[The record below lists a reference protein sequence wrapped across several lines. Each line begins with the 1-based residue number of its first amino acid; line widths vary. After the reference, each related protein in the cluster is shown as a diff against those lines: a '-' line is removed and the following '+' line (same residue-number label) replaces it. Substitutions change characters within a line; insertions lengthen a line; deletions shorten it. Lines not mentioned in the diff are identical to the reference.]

1 VVELQEFSS
10 VLTTW
15 NVITGPYMT
24 LDTVATKVTLS
35 TSNLALDVSPT
46 QVTTNYKIVAYST
59 APDSPKH
66 EVLLDIT
73 WEHPCRTAT
82 FTDPAL
88 AVADMT
94 SFVDNPVAVTQPIDL
109 FTITPTLDCGAQ
121 TYEIVYKDVDLG
133 GFKLS
138 DFLTINASNELVLS
152 PDNTLHEGVYNV
164 ELEVTFATHA
174 LTHTSVPFELTVL
187 KPCDEAIINLEW
199 DGVTSPQAHTYV
211 IQDPAVPE
219 YFAYTV
225 ALGTDHLHCT
235 LQYEL

>member
-1 VVELQEFSS
+1 
-10 VLTTW
+10 
-15 NVITGPYMT
+15 
-24 LDTVATKVTLS
+24 VAKASAT
-35 TSNLALDVSPT
+35 
-46 QVTTNYKIVAYST
+46 ST
-59 APDSPKH
+59 ATV

-82 FTDPAL
+82 FNDPTL

-187 KPCDEAIINLEW
+187 KPCDEAIINLAW
-199 DGVTSPQAHTYV
+199 FGVTSPHTY
-211 IQDPAVPE
+211 
-219 YFAYTV
+219 
-225 ALGTDHLHCT
+225 
-235 LQYEL
+235 